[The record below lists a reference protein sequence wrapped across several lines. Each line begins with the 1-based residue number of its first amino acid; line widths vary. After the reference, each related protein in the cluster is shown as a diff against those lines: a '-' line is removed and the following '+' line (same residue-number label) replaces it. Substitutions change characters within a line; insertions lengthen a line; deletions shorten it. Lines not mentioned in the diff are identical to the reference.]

1 MLQRFKPLRWVAL
14 GLAPV
19 LALAACGGGTAGA
32 SGECNGLPETPVIS
46 FAAYSTPREVYGKII
61 PAFTTKWKDEHDEQT
76 VIFQESY
83 GGVDEPGGQRR
94 RRLRGRHRR
103 PLARAGRRRDRRRRP
118 DHARL
123 DRPARRRD
131 GLDLVVVFDVRPG
144 NPLGIQ
150 DWDDLAASGVEVLT
164 PDPASSGGA
173 RWNLVSA
180 WGSALRGHAGVQ
192 ADDEAGATS
201 LMQGVLGNVVTF
213 DKSAR
218 DSIKNFE
225 SGNGD
230 VAITYENEVLTA
242 QEAGPRGRG
251 RLPAV
256 VRPDREPGRDRRPER
271 RQALR
276 PRGRRGVRRVP
287 PQRRGEG
294 ALHRRRVPAVHRPR
308 GREGRRSGERVPRDR
323 GPVDRRGPRRLGRA
337 ERGAVQR
344 RRRRD
349 RRRWPA
355 DERRRADPRARRSA
369 TVLVEGPHRRR
380 AASPGV
386 CAAPRSSTWARSS
399 SIPVAAVI
407 SQGFGDG
414 LGAFRAAMAIP
425 NAWHA
430 IGSP

>member
-1 MLQRFKPLRWVAL
+1 MQRP
-14 GLAPV
+14 
-19 LALAACGGGTAGA
+19 
-32 SGECNGLPETPVIS
+32 PETPIS

-61 PAFTTKWKDEHDEQT
+61 PAFTTKWKDEHDGQT

-83 GGVDEPGGQRR
+83 GASTARRPTSSPATRPTSSPCRSPDVDEI
-94 RRLRGRHRR
+94 
-103 PLARAGRRRDRRRRP
+103 ADAGLTRTTGP
-118 DHARL
+118 TSPTA
-123 DRPARRRD
+123 D
-131 GLDLVVVFDVRPG
+131 GLDFVVVFDVRPG

-173 RWNLVSA
+173 RWNLVSQGLGLVTRA
-180 WGSALRGHAGVQ
+180 RQ

-230 VAITYENEVLTA
+230 GDHVRERGPHG
-242 QEAGPRGRG
+242 AGGRPRGRG

-287 PQRRGEG
+287 PQRRGELYTDVG
-294 ALHRRRVPAVHRPR
+294 SCGPPTSRPR
-308 GREGRRSGERVPRDR
+308 RPAIPRTGSRDR
-323 GPVDRRGPRRLGRA
+323 GPGPSRT
-337 ERGAVQR
+337 
-344 RRRRD
+344 
-349 RRRWPA
+349 
-355 DERRRADPRARRSA
+355 SA
-369 TVLVEGPHRRR
+369 AGTR
-380 AASPGV
+380 
-386 CAAPRSSTWARSS
+386 
-399 SIPVAAVI
+399 
-407 SQGFGDG
+407 
-414 LGAFRAAMAIP
+414 
-425 NAWHA
+425 
-430 IGSP
+430 